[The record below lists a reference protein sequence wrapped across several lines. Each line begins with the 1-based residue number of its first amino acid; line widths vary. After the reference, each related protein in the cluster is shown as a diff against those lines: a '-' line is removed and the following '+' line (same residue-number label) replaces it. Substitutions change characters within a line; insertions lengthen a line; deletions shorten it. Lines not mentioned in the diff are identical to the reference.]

1 MPHVFISYSHDDD
14 EHTKRVHS
22 LAEQL
27 RRDKIPIVIDA
38 DQGYGGPPIGWPVWS
53 EKQVLEADRVVLVCT
68 ETYCRRY
75 QQDEAS
81 GIGLG
86 AVCEGRTIRQ
96 LLYAAGGNNSK
107 FRAVVF
113 VPEDQNHVPP
123 GLRDYQRFALY
134 TQNGYSELLGWL
146 KPSAVSAGAAPPPAT
161 IHWPPL
167 MSYEYTL
174 ADRKQEFSRFVE
186 ILAGRSERR
195 ILLLAGS
202 TNCGKTV
209 FLREL
214 LTYAGRA
221 GIPASLID
229 FKGCPS
235 LDVLLKLMRS
245 DLSDILRTPSS
256 IGALVQPSELMFD
269 FQQLTHPVLLVF
281 DTYEQSSADAQR
293 WLESQFL
300 PRLDRSP
307 GLVIVIAG
315 QTIPAHKK
323 YVWSRLADSCELRA
337 IDKSDDWLEYSR
349 RRWNCPALNS
359 EHIKALTIATRGDPG
374 QLSALLEV
382 MVEGLQAET
391 A

>member
-1 MPHVFISYSHDDD
+1 
-14 EHTKRVHS
+14 
-22 LAEQL
+22 
-27 RRDKIPIVIDA
+27 
-38 DQGYGGPPIGWPVWS
+38 
-53 EKQVLEADRVVLVCT
+53 
-68 ETYCRRY
+68 
-75 QQDEAS
+75 
-81 GIGLG
+81 
-86 AVCEGRTIRQ
+86 
-96 LLYAAGGNNSK
+96 
-107 FRAVVF
+107 
-113 VPEDQNHVPP
+113 
-123 GLRDYQRFALY
+123 
-134 TQNGYSELLGWL
+134 
-146 KPSAVSAGAAPPPAT
+146 
-161 IHWPPL
+161 
-167 MSYEYTL
+167 
-174 ADRKQEFSRFVE
+174 
-186 ILAGRSERR
+186 
-195 ILLLAGS
+195 
-202 TNCGKTV
+202 
-209 FLREL
+209 
-214 LTYAGRA
+214 
-221 GIPASLID
+221 
-229 FKGCPS
+229 
-235 LDVLLKLMRS
+235 MRS